1 MRIYY
6 IHYCLFLYFKNV
18 FEKIYL
24 FIYLFFYFKL
34 IFFLMFLD
42 HFDALISNMIFK
54 K

>member
-24 FIYLFFYFKL
+24 FIYLL
-34 IFFLMFLD
+34 LQINIFLMFLD
-42 HFDALISNMIFK
+42 YFDALISNMIFK